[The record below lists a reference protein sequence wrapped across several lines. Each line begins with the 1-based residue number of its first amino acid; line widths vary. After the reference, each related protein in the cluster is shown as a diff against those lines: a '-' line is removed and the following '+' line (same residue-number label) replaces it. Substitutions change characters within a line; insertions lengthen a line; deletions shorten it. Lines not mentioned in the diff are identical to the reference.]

1 MNKTETLK
9 SQPRPFLKWAGSK
22 KWLVPHIQRFI
33 PQSFNK
39 YYEPFL
45 GSGALFFALKPK
57 QARLSDISQNLI
69 NTYIALR
76 EQPDEIIKKL
86 KSMPYK
92 NKFYYWVRDEYKPTS
107 DAGKAARIIYLNR
120 TCWNGLYRENR
131 SGKFN
136 VPIGRFENPK
146 ICDEDNLRVVTLALK
161 NITLRVCD
169 FQEAVDGA
177 KKNDFIFFDP
187 PYITGH
193 RNNGFHS
200 YNEKLFRWKDQE
212 KLSEMAKELD
222 RKGCYVLI
230 TNAANEAIE
239 KLYTGFEIVPM
250 SRQSVIAANI
260 QKRRMVDE
268 LIITNYRP
276 QRYVGLMTGGDTNA

>member
-1 MNKTETLK
+1 MNKIETLK
-9 SQPRPFLKWAGSK
+9 SRPKPFLKWAGSK
-22 KWLVPHIQRFI
+22 KWLIPHIKKFI

-57 QARLSDISQNLI
+57 QTQLSDISENLI

-76 EQPDEIIKKL
+76 EQPDEIIKRL

-92 NKFYYWVRDEYKPTS
+92 KKYYYWVRDEYKPTS

-136 VPIGRFENPK
+136 VPIGRFENPR
-146 ICDEDNLRVVTLALK
+146 ICDEDNLRAVAVALK
-161 NITLRVCD
+161 NMTLRVCD
-169 FQEAVDGA
+169 FEDAVTKA
-177 KKNDFIFFDP
+177 KENDFIFFDP

-200 YNEKLFRWKDQE
+200 YNEKLFKWGDQE
-212 KLSEMAKELD
+212 RLADLAKKLA
-222 RKGCYVLI
+222 RKKCYVLI
-230 TNAANEAIE
+230 TNASNEAIE
-239 KLYTGFEIVPM
+239 KLYAGFEIMPM
-250 SRQSVIAANI
+250 SRFSVIAADVLN
-260 QKRRMVDE
+260 RGMVSE
-268 LIITNYRP
+268 LIITNYTP
-276 QRYVGLMTGGDTNA
+276 KL

>member
-9 SQPRPFLKWAGSK
+9 SQPKPFLKWAGSK
-22 KWLVPHIQRFI
+22 KWLIPHIKKFI

-45 GSGALFFALKPK
+45 GSGALFFALMPERA
-57 QARLSDISQNLI
+57 QLSDISKNLI

-76 EQPDEIIKKL
+76 EQPDKTIEKL

-92 NKFYYWVRDEYKPTS
+92 KKFYSWVRDKYQPTS
-107 DAGKAARIIYLNR
+107 EAGKAARIIYLNR

-136 VPIGRFENPK
+136 VPIGRFENPR
-146 ICDEDNLRVVTLALK
+146 ICDEDNLRAVAVALK

-169 FQEAVDGA
+169 FEDAVTKA
-177 KKNDFIFFDP
+177 KENDFIFFDP

-200 YNEKLFRWKDQE
+200 YNEKLFKWGDQE
-212 KLSEMAKELD
+212 RLAEIARELD
-222 RKGCYVLI
+222 RKGCDVLI
-230 TNAANEAIE
+230 TNASNKAIE
-239 KLYTGFEIVPM
+239 KLYDGFEIVPM
-250 SRQSVIAANI
+250 SRHSVIAADVH
-260 QKRRMVDE
+260 KRGLVDE
-268 LIITNYRP
+268 LIITNYHPRDFLKEER
-276 QRYVGLMTGGDTNA
+276 RYA